1 MSEMV
6 TIDETGRILI
16 PQSMRDEM
24 KLSPKQQLELQ
35 FRDGELTLRPKSQ
48 GKIVEKNGMYVWTGE
63 IPNDAT
69 EDLIEQIREERIDSI
84 LENI

>member
-16 PQSMRDEM
+16 PQNMRDEM
-24 KLSPKQQLELQ
+24 KLLPKQQLELQ

-63 IPNDAT
+63 IPNDT
-69 EDLIEQIREERIDSI
+69 QDLIEQIREERIDSI